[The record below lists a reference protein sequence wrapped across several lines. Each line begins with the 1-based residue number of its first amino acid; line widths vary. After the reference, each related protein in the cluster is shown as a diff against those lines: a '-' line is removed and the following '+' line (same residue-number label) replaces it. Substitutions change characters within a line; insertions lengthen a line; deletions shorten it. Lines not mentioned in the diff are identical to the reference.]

1 MRRRGVEVGKLEPP
15 LSSSTET
22 LLPLGT
28 CLCFLGDEC
37 RIRGCG
43 ALGLTTSISRE
54 LIKLVRKLD
63 AETKR
68 RFRSGER

>member
-15 LSSSTET
+15 RSSSTET

-43 ALGLTTSISRE
+43 ALWLAPRSHTTIGTDSR
-54 LIKLVRKLD
+54 LSD
-63 AETKR
+63 
-68 RFRSGER
+68 SGVGAPLPIHC